1 MCIRDRGDVLFTYET
16 DKSTLEEE
24 SPVDGIMLE
33 QFFKE
38 DDDIPTMTNVCVIGE
53 EGESTAEFAPKIEG
67 DDAPA
72 EASAEAPAA
81 APAAEAAPAVPTAA
95 APAAAGE
102 FIKISPRC
110 V

>member
-1 MCIRDRGDVLFTYET
+1 MMPNVGISVESCILTGVAQEKGRRCKKAMFFFTYET

-53 EGESTAEFAPKIEG
+53 EGESTAEFAPKN
-67 DDAPA
+67 
-72 EASAEAPAA
+72 
-81 APAAEAAPAVPTAA
+81 
-95 APAAAGE
+95 
-102 FIKISPRC
+102 
-110 V
+110 